1 MPTSEASSMY
11 QTDLELFHTV
21 RIATLGLTAELTD
34 QQAAFSPGPGRWS
47 IGEVLDHILLAEQLY
62 RDRFT
67 RLIELKKAGRKAELV
82 SDFSEINTSVLFIPK
97 PMLPALELPFK
108 MMNLFVPAAVRETL
122 TRYRLMPAQ
131 APSIA
136 EPRKG
141 RPVAELSEALQE
153 SLAQTERLFQ
163 DNPEL
168 NYREMRLSHPLMG
181 NNNVLQLVRIMALH
195 EQRHQDQFRRVA
207 ESAAYPKSF

>member
-1 MPTSEASSMY
+1 MPTSEESGMY
-11 QTDLELFHTV
+11 QADLEQFHTV
-21 RIATLGLTAELTD
+21 RMASLGLAAGLTD
-34 QQAAFSPGPGRWS
+34 QQAAFTPGPGKWS
-47 IGEVLDHILLAEQLY
+47 VGEVLDHILLAEQLY

-136 EPRKG
+136 EPHKG
-141 RPVAELSEALQE
+141 RPVAELREALQE
-153 SLAQTERLFQ
+153 SLAQTRKLFQ
-163 DNPEL
+163 DNQDL

-195 EQRHQDQFRRVA
+195 EQRHQDQFRRVTG
-207 ESAAYPKSF
+207 SPAYPKST

>member
-1 MPTSEASSMY
+1 MY

-21 RIATLGLTAELTD
+21 RIATLGLAAGLTD
-34 QQAAFSPGPGRWS
+34 QQAAFPPGAGKWS

-82 SDFSEINTSVLFIPK
+82 SDFSEINTSVMFIPK
-97 PMLPALELPFK
+97 PLLPALELPFK
-108 MMNLFVPAAVRETL
+108 MMNLIVPVAVRETL
-122 TRYRLMPAQ
+122 TRHRLVPAQ
-131 APSIA
+131 APSLA

-141 RPVAELSEALQE
+141 RPVAELREALQ
-153 SLAQTERLFQ
+153 SSFAQTRKLFQ

-181 NNNVLQLVRIMALH
+181 NNNVLQLVRIMSLH
-195 EQRHQDQFRRVA
+195 EQRHQDQIRRVMA
-207 ESAAYPKSF
+207 SVAYPKSS

>member
-1 MPTSEASSMY
+1 MPTSEESGMY
-11 QTDLELFHTV
+11 QADLEQFHTV
-21 RIATLGLTAELTD
+21 RMASLGLAAGLTD
-34 QQAAFSPGPGRWS
+34 QQAAFTPGPGKWS
-47 IGEVLDHILLAEQLY
+47 VGEVLDHILLAEQLY

-82 SDFSEINTSVLFIPK
+82 SDFSGINTSVFFIPK

-141 RPVAELSEALQE
+141 RPVAELREALQL
-153 SLAQTERLFQ
+153 SLAQT
-163 DNPEL
+163 
-168 NYREMRLSHPLMG
+168 
-181 NNNVLQLVRIMALH
+181 
-195 EQRHQDQFRRVA
+195 
-207 ESAAYPKSF
+207 

>member
-1 MPTSEASSMY
+1 MY

-21 RIATLGLTAELTD
+21 RIATLGLAAELTD
-34 QQAAFSPGPGRWS
+34 QQAAFSPGPDKWS
-47 IGEVLDHILLAEQLY
+47 VGEVLDHLLLAEQLY

-97 PMLPALELPFK
+97 PILPALELPFK

-141 RPVAELSEALQE
+141 RPVAELREALQE

-195 EQRHQDQFRRVA
+195 EQRHQDQFRRVTG
-207 ESAAYPKSF
+207 SPAYPKST

>member
-1 MPTSEASSMY
+1 MY

-21 RIATLGLTAELTD
+21 RMATLGLAAELTD
-34 QQAAFSPGPGRWS
+34 QQAAFSPGAGKWS

-62 RDRFT
+62 RNRFT

-97 PMLPALELPFK
+97 PILPALELPFK

-141 RPVAELSEALQE
+141 RPVAELREALQE

-195 EQRHQDQFRRVA
+195 EQRHQDQFRRVMG
-207 ESAAYPKSF
+207 SAAYPKSS

>member
-1 MPTSEASSMY
+1 MY
-11 QTDLELFHTV
+11 QTDLELFRTV
-21 RIATLGLTAELTD
+21 RIATLGLAAELTD
-34 QQAAFSPGPGRWS
+34 QQAAFSPGPDRWS

-136 EPRKG
+136 EPHKG
-141 RPVAELSEALQE
+141 RPVAELREALQE
-153 SLAQTERLFQ
+153 SLAQTRKLFQ
-163 DNPEL
+163 DNQDL

-195 EQRHQDQFRRVA
+195 EQRHQDQIRRVMG
-207 ESAAYPKSF
+207 SPAYPKSSLASG